1 MSDSQPNHQE
11 ESSYTPAS
19 FEKRTAAWMGIAY
32 VLMMLLLIT
41 FYIYTGKEMP
51 GTFVLFLLPVAVAGI
66 VIAVYRQRKG
76 TALGGMALTVVIILL
91 CIAAIVLGLAVG
103 VPAVVHAVQNAYG

>member
-32 VLMMLLLIT
+32 VLMMLFLIT

-66 VIAVYRQRKG
+66 VIA
-76 TALGGMALTVVIILL
+76 T
-91 CIAAIVLGLAVG
+91 LGLLLKLMVVMQQWDFLPRWFTSG
-103 VPAVVHAVQNAYG
+103 VW

>member
-32 VLMMLLLIT
+32 VLMMLFLIT
-41 FYIYTGKEMP
+41 FYIYTGKGELTGEP
-51 GTFVLFLLPVAVAGI
+51 IEKEFFGCGGVAKIPDLQNKLLRLARERG
-66 VIAVYRQRKG
+66 Q
-76 TALGGMALTVVIILL
+76 
-91 CIAAIVLGLAVG
+91 AAE
-103 VPAVVHAVQNAYG
+103 Q

>member
-51 GTFVLFLLPVAVAGI
+51 
-66 VIAVYRQRKG
+66 
-76 TALGGMALTVVIILL
+76 
-91 CIAAIVLGLAVG
+91 
-103 VPAVVHAVQNAYG
+103 